1 MRTWPALAA
10 VAVCLTFLPA
20 RAQDE
25 KTELGTLTCTA
36 VEGEVNHFAT
46 EAVVL
51 SCVFRATEEGYSES
65 YAGTL
70 RRLGG
75 EQPIDG
81 PLVLM
86 WRVSGVDIVLV
97 PGVLEQ
103 SYSRAAP
110 ADAPQGI
117 ELQGQKNAAISLR
130 PFAQT
135 AETTERSVTS
145 LDLDLKQTGA

>member
-10 VAVCLTFLPA
+10 VAVGLTFLPA
-20 RAQDE
+20 QAQDE
-25 KTELGTLTCTA
+25 AAELGTLTCTA
-36 VEGEVNHFAT
+36 VEGEVNRFAT
-46 EAVVL
+46 ETVVL
-51 SCVFRATEEGYSES
+51 SCIFRATAEGYSES

-86 WRVSGVDIVLV
+86 WRVSGENVALS
-97 PGVLEQ
+97 PGVLGQ
-103 SYSRAAP
+103 SYLRATP
-110 ADAPQGI
+110 ADAPQGQ
-117 ELQGQKNAAISLR
+117 ELKGQTNAAITLR
-130 PFAQT
+130 PYAQT
-135 AETTERSVTS
+135 AETTEQTVAS